1 MDADGS
7 LWLPCCNF
15 IMYLQCISVGL
26 SIKAV
31 HLDKEVRFLLF
42 GPSGSDPGTSEFDL
56 TWLVLSAGIATEYF
70 SVLWMRE
77 FFMSLYFT
85 LFCYFCFF
93 YSQWT
98 LPILPSGETEG
109 QETDT
114 QTETVFWS
122 FYVER
127 LSSQTTSAIRISRKL
142 NFSELSVWRTL
153 AKGLIS
159 RSVFSFNFMKLKR
172 RKQKKKKN

>member
-31 HLDKEVRFLLF
+31 HLDKEVRFVLF

-56 TWLVLSAGIATEYF
+56 TRLVLSAGIATEYF

-85 LFCYFCFF
+85 FFCYFS
-93 YSQWT
+93 SQWT
-98 LPILPSGETEG
+98 LPILPSGESEG
-109 QETDT
+109 PETDA
-114 QTETVFWS
+114 QTETVFGS
-122 FYVER
+122 FIRLRVKDGLNVEH

-142 NFSELSVWRTL
+142 IFFLSSLSAELWQ
-153 AKGLIS
+153 KG
-159 RSVFSFNFMKLKR
+159 
-172 RKQKKKKN
+172 

>member
-15 IMYLQCISVGL
+15 ILYLQCISVGL

-56 TWLVLSAGIATEYF
+56 TRLVLSAGIATEYF

-93 YSQWT
+93 FSH
-98 LPILPSGETEG
+98 SGHYL
-109 QETDT
+109 
-114 QTETVFWS
+114 
-122 FYVER
+122 FYRQGR
-127 LSSQTTSAIRISRKL
+127 LRAQKQMHRQKQ
-142 NFSELSVWRTL
+142 FFGVLS
-153 AKGLIS
+153 G
-159 RSVFSFNFMKLKR
+159 
-172 RKQKKKKN
+172 